1 MKKAILQQAYE
12 ELNDAVEHY
21 EEEQAGL
28 GLRMMDEIDK
38 HVQWIMQNPTVS
50 RVRKGGYRR
59 VNLKTFPYYI
69 AIWFV
74 QIHYGFLPLLTIIA
88 NLSIGLQERTKSSK
102 ALVRTQTTNINSVH
116 IGTSISAPSLMR

>member
-1 MKKAILQQAYE
+1 M
-12 ELNDAVEHY
+12 
-21 EEEQAGL
+21 

-69 AIWFV
+69 AYMVRADTLWLLAIA
-74 QIHYGFLPLLTIIA
+74 HYHRKHEYWITRK
-88 NLSIGLQERTKSSK
+88 NE
-102 ALVRTQTTNINSVH
+102 
-116 IGTSISAPSLMR
+116 IS

>member
-1 MKKAILQQAYE
+1 MKKALLQQAFE

-28 GLRMMDEIDK
+28 GLRMMEEIDK
-38 HVQWIMQNPTVS
+38 HVQWLMRNPSVP

-69 AIWFV
+69 AYMVHVDTLWI
-74 QIHYGFLPLLTIIA
+74 LA
-88 NLSIGLQERTKSSK
+88 IGHNHRKPEYWITRKNK
-102 ALVRTQTTNINSVH
+102 
-116 IGTSISAPSLMR
+116 IS